1 MHLQIWQEMELYKLY
16 TPKVTQTPDQI
27 KNTEKNQYRAKA
39 IESINNEFFQGCNVS
54 FMVW

>member
-1 MHLQIWQEMELYKLY
+1 MELYKLY

-39 IESINNEFFQGCNVS
+39 IESINNEFFKA
-54 FMVW
+54 